1 MAESELSEDPSDDFI
16 DDYVQLTKAMQFHV
30 SKSAFGKGL
39 FATED
44 LPADTEL
51 LEELPLITWPAPA
64 VALAGGFCDA
74 CLCVDEALA
83 ACTCGCSA
91 RFCGPVCGDGWLH
104 RTVACGGGLLAL
116 RRWQNAA
123 SRESQYGAES
133 IARCNARIAADISH
147 FHGLGLPAGAALQNA
162 LRPFAR
168 LCAFPPECEL
178 ALGGASVDELVLA
191 LRTHTRAG
199 LCAELSTHL
208 PAADAEHL
216 ADELCSAPHVIGLL
230 QRLLLNTLQIAA
242 DSPPQQQQQLHS
254 AGEAGEAGEVG
265 EVGEAG
271 EAGGRRTAHRFA
283 GLFLLT
289 ACANHSC
296 APNVCVARGEGG
308 SLRLFTSG
316 SVPRGAELRISYVDT
331 ALPRAE
337 RQRLLAHWTMACACE
352 RCAEEETAEGAAAQD
367 TVSAEDARR
376 TLGSDKRQ
384 RG

>member
-1 MAESELSEDPSDDFI
+1 MNRSNRHGMDGHEVMKELNE
-16 DDYVQLTKAMQFHV
+16 VMKAITTQFHV
-30 SKSAFGKGL
+30 GESAFGKGL
-39 FATED
+39 FTTED

-51 LEELPLITWPAPA
+51 LEELPLVTWPAPA
-64 VALAGGFCDA
+64 VALAGDFCDA

-83 ACTCGCSA
+83 ACTCGCGA
-91 RFCGPVCGDGWLH
+91 RFCGSVCKGGWIH

-116 RRWQNAA
+116 RRWQIAA

-133 IARCNARIAADISH
+133 VARCNARIAADISH

-178 ALGGASVDELVLA
+178 ALGGASADELVLA

-199 LCAELSTHL
+199 LCTELSSHL

-216 ADELCSAPHVIGLL
+216 ADELCSEPHVVGLL
-230 QRLLLNTLQIAA
+230 QRLLLNTLQIADGPPPPPPHVGA
-242 DSPPQQQQQLHS
+242 D
-254 AGEAGEAGEVG
+254 EAGE
-265 EVGEAG
+265 
-271 EAGGRRTAHRFA
+271 RRTAHRFA

-296 APNVCVARGEGG
+296 TPNVCVARGEGG
-308 SLRLFTSG
+308 SLRLFTNC

-331 ALPRAE
+331 TLPRAE

-352 RCAEEETAEGAAAQD
+352 RCADEEAAEGTAAQD
-367 TVSAEDARR
+367 S
-376 TLGSDKRQ
+376 GKRQ